1 MSELNEGK
9 EKQSEYLYK
18 LYDLAKGTPHE
29 VDISDIREELGID
42 IKQTQEIGLALN
54 AEGLISISA
63 GEYVRITNKGIE
75 EVEKERGPRQRSWW
89 ERLFRKNKA

>member
-9 EKQSEYLYK
+9 ENQSEYLYK
-18 LYDLAKGTPHE
+18 LYDLAKGTPIE

-42 IKQTQEIGLALN
+42 IKQTQEIAIALS
-54 AEGLISISA
+54 AEGLISLIA

-75 EVEKERGPRQRSWW
+75 EVEKVRGPRQRSWW
-89 ERLFRKNKA
+89 ERLFRKDKV